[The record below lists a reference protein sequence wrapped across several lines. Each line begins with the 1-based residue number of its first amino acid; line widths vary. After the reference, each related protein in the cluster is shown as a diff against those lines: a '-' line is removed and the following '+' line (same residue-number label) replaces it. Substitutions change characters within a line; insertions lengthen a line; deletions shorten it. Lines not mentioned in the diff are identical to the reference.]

1 MKYHHLDEHL
11 WFQSFADSRVSN
23 AEIIAQLIAVN
34 WGFRYFKLQILR
46 TPRLWAAPMGVWRI
60 SIKELPQVSRGKNL
74 IETATNKKTSQI
86 YTNMTFFNHPSGL
99 PEKSFALSDCWPKT
113 CSVYHIQDAIQDAI
127 SLVLV
132 FPWFFVTVVVFT
144 VESWETKLR
153 SLTVIP
159 LFHLTAGTLVHV
171 HVLVI
176 HIVLITNCVI
186 THHKIQKQG
195 NQNTSGRRWLGS
207 KEGVCIPK

>member
-74 IETATNKKTSQI
+74 IETATNRLPTTQNPEENITNIYKYDFLQSPFWTSRKILCSQRLL
-86 YTNMTFFNHPSGL
+86 TEDLQRLSHSGRDSGRDFFGAR
-99 PEKSFALSDCWPKT
+99 F
-113 CSVYHIQDAIQDAI
+113 
-127 SLVLV
+127 SLIFCQGYNL
-132 FPWFFVTVVVFT
+132 FT
-144 VESWETKLR
+144 RESWETKLR
-153 SLTVIP
+153 VWPWFLSFIWL
-159 LFHLTAGTLVHV
+159 LVHWY
-171 HVLVI
+171 
-176 HIVLITNCVI
+176 
-186 THHKIQKQG
+186 
-195 NQNTSGRRWLGS
+195 TSMSWWFIS
-207 KEGVCIPK
+207 CS

>member
-60 SIKELPQVSRGKNL
+60 SIKELPQVSGGKNL
-74 IETATNKKTSQI
+74 IETATKYYQPHKILKKTSQI
-86 YTNMTFFNHPSGL
+86 YTNMTFFHHPSGL

-132 FPWFFVTVVVFT
+132 FPWFFVTVVAKDKTYLPWKAGKLNCEFDRDSSLSFDCWYT
-144 VESWETKLR
+144 SMSWWFI
-153 SLTVIP
+153 S
-159 LFHLTAGTLVHV
+159 
-171 HVLVI
+171 
-176 HIVLITNCVI
+176 C
-186 THHKIQKQG
+186 
-195 NQNTSGRRWLGS
+195 S
-207 KEGVCIPK
+207 